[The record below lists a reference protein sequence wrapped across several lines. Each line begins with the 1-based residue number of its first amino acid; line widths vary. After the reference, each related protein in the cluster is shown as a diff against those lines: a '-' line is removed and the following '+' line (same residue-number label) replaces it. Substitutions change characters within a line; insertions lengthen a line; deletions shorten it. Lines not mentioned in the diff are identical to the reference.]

1 MLTGQCYQDRS
12 QNVIVESRGSFVIVR
27 DFVPSD
33 FQAHEKLQ
41 TVRAEHG
48 QTDAYFRH
56 LGGTVQTQ
64 EYN

>member
-1 MLTGQCYQDRS
+1 MLTGKGYQDRS

-41 TVRAEHG
+41 TVRAKHG
-48 QTDAYFRH
+48 QTDAHFCH